1 MKNFESRVAV
11 ITGGASGIGLGMAR
25 AFAKRQMK
33 LVIADLDQDAMSAAA
48 AEFRGMNIDV
58 VTKLCDVSR
67 LEDVEALA
75 DYTMETYGAVHV
87 LCNNAGVGIPT
98 PTHKMKLEDWK
109 WIIDVDLWG
118 PIYGVQTFLPLI
130 EQQEEGHINST
141 SSKDFPITNF
151 SIKWRKFPMFNIT
164 FRYNI

>member
-58 VTKLCDVSR
+58 VTKMSKR
-67 LEDVEALA
+67 LLTLRWRPTARCTCCV
-75 DYTMETYGAVHV
+75 TMPAW
-87 LCNNAGVGIPT
+87 ASQPPRI
-98 PTHKMKLEDWK
+98 
-109 WIIDVDLWG
+109 
-118 PIYGVQTFLPLI
+118 
-130 EQQEEGHINST
+130 
-141 SSKDFPITNF
+141 
-151 SIKWRKFPMFNIT
+151 R
-164 FRYNI
+164 